1 MDEAVW
7 TAGGLGEIEGEHLK
21 FGMVQAGILDALLMS
36 QPTVDY
42 DARFLEIRERLANFS
57 GVKPEQEPTTFH
69 GELRPYQR
77 EGLGW
82 LKFLEEFHFG
92 GCLADDMGLGKT
104 IQMLAF
110 LESRR
115 KKSKKRT
122 PSLVV
127 VPKSLLFNWKQEC
140 EKFTPDLKSLEYAGL
155 DRAKLRDDF
164 TKYDLILTTYGTLRR
179 DVLALKEIP
188 FDYIIL
194 DEAQAIKN
202 SSSQVAKASRLLQ
215 ANHRIGLSEPRS
227 KTTLATC
234 ARSSSS

>member
-1 MDEAVW
+1 MPGSWRYANDW
-7 TAGGLGEIEGEHLK
+7 PTSTG
-21 FGMVQAGILDALLMS
+21 VQ
-36 QPTVDY
+36 
-42 DARFLEIRERLANFS
+42 
-57 GVKPEQEPTTFH
+57 PEQEPPTFH

-115 KKSKKRT
+115 RKTRSRV

-155 DRAKLRDDF
+155 DRAKLRDEF
-164 TKYDLILTTYGTLRR
+164 GKFDLILTTYGTLRR
-179 DVLALKEIP
+179 DVLALKEVA
-188 FDYIIL
+188 FDYVIL

-215 ANHRIGLSEPRS
+215 ANHRIGLSGTPIENHLGDLCSIFEFLNPNMLGRS
-227 KTTLATC
+227 SAFKLHAADPENMET
-234 ARSSSS
+234 ARSWQMGCVR